1 MKDPRAVEILGGVV
15 YSPRTAHG
23 IVFGNPR
30 SGKSKLLE
38 KLIAQDILDTENP
51 KNVVVIDPGPDP
63 ALFARVVWATHEAVR
78 KGVKKKLFVIGDFP
92 KSLRIKPFY
101 RMGASEIADI
111 IYDLTPENEKT
122 TYFRDKAW
130 EFAYI
135 VSTALLS
142 TGREVTFFDL
152 IRYAN
157 KSDLEA
163 LKSESYGSITDPTA
177 KVLLEQW
184 ANASEKRIEE
194 DLSGMKSA
202 LLKLTQGKAKE
213 IFSGDTDPIREIL
226 LENPDDLTFT
236 FYVGYSKKSEIE
248 AKAIAKMILRSI
260 DKVIA
265 ELLDRY
271 EKFKHLLC
279 VWVDE
284 CHNAIFKG
292 FDDQLL
298 LYGKSNTSFM
308 LATQTFAN
316 LDKIDPSLNLRKN
329 LLSATGLQVYFKI
342 SELTTQQYV
351 SRLSGTRSDYRK
363 MLDGDEVRVIEE
375 DVEVFKPED
384 IGRLRIGE
392 FIAFIH
398 GQPVKAFNDMSNL
411 PQVRVRLPDG
421 RIVEAVR

>member
-1 MKDPRAVEILGGVV
+1 MAHPLEMEVFEGV
-15 YSPRTAHG
+15 YYKPRTGHG

-30 SGKSKLLE
+30 TGKSKWIE
-38 KLIAQDILDTENP
+38 TRVANDILDTENP
-51 KNVVVIDPGPDP
+51 KNVILVDPGPDP
-63 ALFARVVWATHEAVR
+63 ALFARVVWATYEAVK
-78 KGVKKKLFVIGDFP
+78 KGADKQLFVIGDFP

-101 RMGASEIADI
+101 KMSPEEIADI
-111 IYDLTPENEKT
+111 IYDLTPESEKT

-130 EFAYI
+130 EFAFI
-135 VSTALLS
+135 VSSALLS
-142 TGREVTFFDL
+142 SGREVTFFDF
-152 IRYAN
+152 IRFAN
-157 KSDLEA
+157 KNELNT
-163 LKSESYGSITDPTA
+163 LKVETQNYIKDPTA
-177 KVLLEQW
+177 QVLLEQW

-202 LLKLTQGKAKE
+202 LLKLTQGKAKQ
-213 IFSGDTDPIREIL
+213 IFSGTVDPIREIL
-226 LENPDDLTFT
+226 MENPKDFTFT
-236 FYVGYSKKSEIE
+236 FYIGYSKKSEIE

-265 ELLDRY
+265 DMLERY

-351 SRLSGTRSDYRK
+351 SRLSGTKIQYRK
-363 MLDGDEVRVIEE
+363 MLDSDEVRVIEE
-375 DVEVFKPED
+375 EVEVFKPED
-384 IGRLRIGE
+384 IGRLRAGE

-398 GQPVKAFNDMSNL
+398 GQPYKAFNDTSKY
-411 PQVRVRLPDG
+411 PQVKVRLPDG
-421 RIVEAVR
+421 RTVSAMR

>member
-1 MKDPRAVEILGGVV
+1 MDKLEMEVFEGVT
-15 YSPRTAHG
+15 YKPRTGHG
-23 IVFGNPR
+23 IIFGNPR
-30 SGKSKLLE
+30 SGKSKWIE
-38 KLIAQDILDTENP
+38 TKVADDIRDTKNP
-51 KNVVVIDPGPDP
+51 KNVILVDPGPDP
-63 ALFARVVWATHEAVR
+63 ALFARTVWATHEAVK
-78 KGVKKKLFVIGDFP
+78 KGIKKKLFVIGDFP

-101 RMGASEIADI
+101 KMSPEEIADI

-130 EFAYI
+130 EFAFV
-135 VSTALLS
+135 VSSAILS
-142 TGREVTFFDL
+142 SGGEVTFFDF

-157 KSDLEA
+157 KEDLNA
-163 LKSESYGSITDPTA
+163 LKADTYTYIKDPTA
-177 KVLLEQW
+177 QVLLEQW

-213 IFSGDTDPIREIL
+213 IFSGETDPIREIL
-226 LENPDDLTFT
+226 LENPEDLTFT
-236 FYVGYSKKSEIE
+236 FYIGYSKKSEVE
-248 AKAIAKMILRSI
+248 AKAIAKMILRSV

-265 ELLDRY
+265 DMLERY
-271 EKFKHLLC
+271 EKFKNVLC

-316 LDKIDPSLNLRKN
+316 LDKIDPSTNLRRN
-329 LLSATGLQVYFKI
+329 LLSAAGLQVYFKI

-351 SRLSGTRSDYRK
+351 SRLSGTKQDYRK
-363 MLDGDEVRVIEE
+363 MLDGDEVRTIEE

-384 IGRLRIGE
+384 IGRLRVGE

-398 GQPVKAFNDMSNL
+398 GQPYRAFNDTTKY
-411 PQVRVRLPDG
+411 PQVRVHLPDG
-421 RIVEAVR
+421 RVVEAVR

>member
-1 MKDPRAVEILGGVV
+1 MHLLEMEVFEGV
-15 YSPRTAHG
+15 YYKPRTGHG

-30 SGKSKLLE
+30 TGKSKWIE
-38 KLIAQDILDTENP
+38 TRVANDILDAENP
-51 KNVVVIDPGPDP
+51 KNVVLVDPGPDP
-63 ALFARVVWATHEAVR
+63 ALFARVVWATYEAVK
-78 KGVKKKLFVIGDFP
+78 KGVNKKLFVIGDFP

-101 RMGASEIADI
+101 KMSPEEIADI

-130 EFAYI
+130 EFAFI
-135 VSTALLS
+135 VSSALLS
-142 TGREVTFFDL
+142 SGGEVTFFDF
-152 IRYAN
+152 IRFAN
-157 KSDLEA
+157 KNELVA
-163 LKSESYGSITDPTA
+163 LKNDTQNYIKDPTA
-177 KVLLEQW
+177 QVLLEQW

-202 LLKLTQGKAKE
+202 LLKLTQGKAKQ
-213 IFSGDTDPIREIL
+213 IFSGTTDPIREIL
-226 LENPDDLTFT
+226 MENPDDLTFT
-236 FYVGYSKKSEIE
+236 FYIGYSKKSEVE

-265 ELLDRY
+265 DMLERY

-351 SRLSGTRSDYRK
+351 SRLSGTKTQYRK

-375 DVEVFKPED
+375 EVEVFKPED
-384 IGRLRIGE
+384 IGKLRVGE

-398 GQPVKAFNDMSNL
+398 GQPYKAFNDTSKY
-411 PQVRVRLPDG
+411 PQVKVSLPDG
-421 RIVEAVR
+421 RVVSATR